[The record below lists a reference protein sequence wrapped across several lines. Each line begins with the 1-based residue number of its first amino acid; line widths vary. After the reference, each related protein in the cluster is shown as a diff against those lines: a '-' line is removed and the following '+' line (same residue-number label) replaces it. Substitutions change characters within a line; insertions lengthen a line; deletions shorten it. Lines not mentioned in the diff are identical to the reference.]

1 MIDINAFTSFTH
13 IFKYLV
19 PFPVTIVTTS
29 TVDLDIIYNE
39 THSNLQA
46 LVVLWLLWLLLE
58 VAAVDLGTI
67 VSP

>member
-1 MIDINAFTSFTH
+1 MHFYFCHSKALVTSH
-13 IFKYLV
+13 KSLL
-19 PFPVTIVTTS
+19 S
-29 TVDLDIIYNE
+29 TVDLDIIYKE

-58 VAAVDLGTI
+58 VAGVDLGTI

>member
-1 MIDINAFTSFTH
+1 MS
-13 IFKYLV
+13 IFKNLV
-19 PFPVTIVTTS
+19 SFLVTSHYCQLLQRHRAVGF
-29 TVDLDIIYNE
+29 DLDIIYKE

-58 VAAVDLGTI
+58 VAGVDLGTI